1 MGVYQVQSKNLD
13 DNLARRHESEEAFHD
28 VKYTSHSDPAIYEM
42 YPTSR
47 IFERMKRMP
56 GDIRNLRVLEYGCG
70 TGWVT
75 AELASMGAIVD
86 SFDISTQSIDKTWEE
101 LRKHGLESR
110 CTLKKMTA
118 EKLEYPDETFD
129 VVFGFAI
136 LHHLDLA
143 KSLPELRRVMK
154 PGAKGFF
161 AEPLGTNPFIN
172 AYRNRTPQFRTPDER
187 PLHLREFLKDARQ
200 FRSVRHEEFYLTAL
214 APLFLGSLRPLRGVC
229 QAALGPF
236 MALDRLILRVVPS
249 LGHWAWYTVLV
260 MER

>member
-1 MGVYQVQSKNLD
+1 LD
-13 DNLARRHESEEAFHD
+13 PSNDPPEDLSRRHRTEEEFHD
-28 VKYTSHSDPAIYEM
+28 AKYGTGIGGPAIYGLN
-42 YPTSR
+42 PTWQ
-47 IFERMKRMP
+47 IFLRMKELV
-56 GDIRNLRVLEYGCG
+56 GSIRDSRVLEFGCG
-70 TGWVT
+70 DGWVT

-86 SFDISTQSIDKTWEE
+86 SFDISTQSIEATREL
-101 LRKHGLESR
+101 LRKRGLDTR
-110 CTLKKMTA
+110 CTLTKMTA

-154 PGAKGFF
+154 PGAKAYF

-187 PLHLREFLKDARQ
+187 PLHLGEFLKDARE

-214 APLFLGSLRPLRGVC
+214 APLFLGSWRPLRAMC

-236 MALDRLILRVVPS
+236 MALDRLLLRAVPA

>member
-1 MGVYQVQSKNLD
+1 VQSTNLD
-13 DNLARRHESEEAFHD
+13 DDLARRHESEEAFHD
-28 VKYTSHSDPAIYEM
+28 VKYTSNSDPAIYEL

-47 IFERMKRMP
+47 IFERMKRMT
-56 GDIRNLRVLEYGCG
+56 GDIRDLRVLEYGCG

-86 SFDISTQSIDKTWEE
+86 SFDISTQSIEATQDL
-101 LRKHGLESR
+101 LRKHGLDAR
-110 CTLKKMTA
+110 CTLRKMVA
-118 EKLEYPDETFD
+118 EKLDYADQTFD

-136 LHHLDLA
+136 LHHLDLE

-154 PGAKGFF
+154 PGAKAFF

-187 PLHLREFLKDARQ
+187 PLHLGEFLKDARE

-214 APLFLGSLRPLRGVC
+214 APLFLGSWRPLRAMC

-236 MALDRLILRVVPS
+236 MALDRLLLRAVPA